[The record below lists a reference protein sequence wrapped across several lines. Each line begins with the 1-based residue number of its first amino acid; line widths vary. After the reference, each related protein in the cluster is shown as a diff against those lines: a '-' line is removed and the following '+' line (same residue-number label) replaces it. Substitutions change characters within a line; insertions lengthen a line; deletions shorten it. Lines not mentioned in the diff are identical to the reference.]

1 MSFDLDRLS
10 NYSLSF
16 DIDGENLSI
25 LSRNTEIGLF
35 SDEFEDKRTIKF
47 IKVGYD
53 DISKDALSQS
63 EAPYFKL
70 YNPNENSGY
79 DYFGMTFVNHN
90 GFSYIDVA
98 LRGSDI
104 ALALGDY
111 FIVLFEDG
119 TKEKYTFKG
128 AASGNRYLSSNIIA
142 LTSEDLLMFLTKDI
156 DKVKVVSVRKSIYC
170 IYGLNEK
177 DNSSE
182 FFKYKYTN
190 RKAGQQ
196 LLKYMAYRF
205 IDFNLQN
212 KI

>member
-1 MSFDLDRLS
+1 M
-10 NYSLSF
+10 
-16 DIDGENLSI
+16 
-25 LSRNTEIGLF
+25 
-35 SDEFEDKRTIKF
+35 
-47 IKVGYD
+47 GYD
-53 DISKDALSQS
+53 EISKGTMSQS

-70 YNPNENSGY
+70 YNPNGNSGY
-79 DYFGMTFVNHN
+79 DFFGITFVNHN

-98 LRGSDI
+98 LRGSEI

-111 FIVLFEDG
+111 IIVLFEDG
-119 TKEKYTFKG
+119 TKEKYTFKR

-142 LTSEDLLMFLTKDI
+142 LTSEDLLVFLTKDI
-156 DKVKVVSVRKSIYC
+156 DKVKVVSVRKNIYC

-177 DNSSE
+177 DDSSE
-182 FFKYKYTN
+182 FFKYKYTG
-190 RKAGQQ
+190 RQAGQQ